1 MRKDTN
7 QDVNSTHSV
16 EDGGPERNNPVR
28 QSRLKQD
35 DNYKVE
41 AKETEQGNSD
51 DDGVLEWS
59 EEEDSDEDG
68 EVTDL
73 KQLALEVNQLD
84 S

>member
-7 QDVNSTHSV
+7 QDVNSTHSG
-16 EDGGPERNNPVR
+16 DGPERNNPIR